1 MSDEPTYG
9 AWDPD
14 DLAEEIN
21 EDFLLHFQQGG
32 EMLSMGNLA
41 GAREHLEA
49 AIELKPENSKCLN
62 LLGLIYFRLELHD
75 KAIEVY
81 RDLIGRH
88 PQEESLHLNLATV
101 FIGCGRLEDAER
113 ELEKAI
119 EIEPTHEKAHRT
131 LAVVLMKKGE
141 TERAHQHLAQAGIED
156 QVQEGQAVEEDDQPD
171 SSVIQDQTSEPS
183 SGPDLGNFLEEEPV
197 VDETDLPRARQP
209 DLPSAVVQAAGPFKV
224 ENKTLTIRV
233 AGSICTRLS
242 ALVCVEGD
250 LSYVQVRKRFGGQ
263 DTKYPFG
270 RGPSALV
277 AVSGDG
283 DLLFSAEGLSTFLL
297 RSLGQ
302 QSGYFVEDY
311 VFAFSDN
318 AGWENGRLQCGQD
331 AEVPLFHI
339 KGLGQVVLACQGEVH
354 QRNLNDIQKF
364 LIRADK
370 LVGWTGD
377 LIPRLI
383 EAEPPLPQGL
393 WLELSGQGRVL
404 YVV

>member
-1 MSDEPTYG
+1 MSDEPNYG

-21 EDFLLHFQQGG
+21 EDFLIHFQQGG

-49 AIELKPENSKCLN
+49 AIELKPENSKCQN

-81 RDLIGRH
+81 RDLISRH
-88 PQEESLHLNLATV
+88 PQEESLRLNLATV
-101 FIGCGRLEDAER
+101 FIGCGRLDDAER

-141 TERAHQHLAQAGIED
+141 DEKARQHLAQAGIEEHIQES
-156 QVQEGQAVEEDDQPD
+156 QVVEEQDQPD
-171 SSVIQDQTSEPS
+171 SAVVAAPIAEPDERSAGPDLANFLEKEPAVDESDLPGEQLPGPFAATIQS
-183 SGPDLGNFLEEEPV
+183 SGPY
-197 VDETDLPRARQP
+197 
-209 DLPSAVVQAAGPFKV
+209 KI
-224 ENKTLTIRV
+224 ENNTLAIRV
-233 AGSICTRLS
+233 AGSVYTRLS

-270 RGPSALV
+270 SGPSALV

-283 DLLFSAEGLSTFLL
+283 DLLFSAERQGTFLL
-297 RSLGQ
+297 RSL
-302 QSGYFVEDY
+302 
-311 VFAFSDN
+311 
-318 AGWENGRLQCGQD
+318 
-331 AEVPLFHI
+331 
-339 KGLGQVVLACQGEVH
+339 
-354 QRNLNDIQKF
+354 
-364 LIRADK
+364 
-370 LVGWTGD
+370 
-377 LIPRLI
+377 
-383 EAEPPLPQGL
+383 
-393 WLELSGQGRVL
+393 
-404 YVV
+404 